1 MAQAG
6 IEEIRGD
13 MKRLSIIA
21 LSLKVVVVILLLEIV
36 SMDQRLKQLEAQQQQ
51 VQTQVQ
57 QIIVDLPERWF
68 WRKGETRP

>member
-1 MAQAG
+1 MNSGFCVGLIVTLALVMAWHMTSLV
-6 IEEIRGD
+6 R
-13 MKRLSIIA
+13 RLT
-21 LSLKVVVVILLLEIV
+21 V
-36 SMDQRLKQLEAQQQQ
+36 LEAQHHQ